1 MLDMLSANAMGT
13 PQRKPPL
20 APSLRSRA
28 SRAVSDRPGRRA
40 GKRPPPYPGA
50 GRLTT
55 GIRPALSSS
64 SVVSSAQS
72 PPGSAAQVSGTSGST
87 ERGPLLSTRELH
99 DELVRTL
106 MTEVRQQMRPIV
118 DVAVERAVAPLLEKQ
133 RELEGA
139 LKELRARQGRAQSSA
154 DPSPAR
160 SGDAPTSPRSS
171 ELGARVAAARSAAT
185 QTDAV
190 AVAGLDTVLDT
201 GDAGTTRSRDLV
213 AVPAAVTAPYA
224 AATAEIPLEL
234 DGSRRKRTIA
244 WLLGVVALLLI
255 LAMAGL
261 SALSNM
267 GIRL

>member
-72 PPGSAAQVSGTSGST
+72 PPGSAAQVSGTSGSA
-87 ERGPLLSTRELH
+87 ERSPLLSTRELR

-106 MTEVRQQMRPIV
+106 MTEIRQQVRPMV
-118 DVAVERAVAPLLEKQ
+118 DSAVERAVAPLLEKQ

-171 ELGARVAAARSAAT
+171 ELGARIAAARTSAT

-190 AVAGLDTVLDT
+190 AVSVLDT

-261 SALSNM
+261 SALSNV

>member
-1 MLDMLSANAMGT
+1 MLDRLSANAMGT

-20 APSLRSRA
+20 APSVRNRA
-28 SRAVSDRPGRRA
+28 SRAVSDRAGRRA
-40 GKRPPPYPGA
+40 SKRPPPYPGS

-72 PPGSAAQVSGTSGST
+72 PRGSAGTSGST
-87 ERGPLLSTRELH
+87 ERGPVLSTRELH

-118 DVAVERAVAPLLEKQ
+118 DVAIERAVAPLLEKQ

-171 ELGARVAAARSAAT
+171 ELGTRVAAASTAAT

-190 AVAGLDTVLDT
+190 AVSVLDT
-201 GDAGTTRSRDLV
+201 GDAGATRSRDLV

-224 AATAEIPLEL
+224 AATLDIPLEL
-234 DGSRRKRTIA
+234 DGSRRKKTIA

-261 SALSNM
+261 SALSNV